1 LHLSPVENPVV
12 YDPRLPRFVA
22 LPTEGAHACSD
33 TPCASVA
40 FLFVFGVPL
49 AAQAGDDAAAVGV
62 VNKVENGAKVF
73 AGDTVTVAIIGMPVH
88 LRDELRTAPEGR
100 LRVTFRD
107 GTALT
112 LGEKAN
118 VVIDRYV
125 YDPERDTGETV
136 LQVASGAFLFA
147 SGRIKGLGQHKIVI
161 STPVADIGVRGTTF
175 WGGPLDQY
183 GVLVLE
189 GEISVSNQAGSVV
202 LSGTGRGTDI
212 PSPLD
217 LPGPVEAWSKDKIAR
232 AVATVTLH

>member
-1 LHLSPVENPVV
+1 MRAPIRRVCQ
-12 YDPRLPRFVA
+12 F
-22 LPTEGAHACSD
+22 
-33 TPCASVA
+33 A

-49 AAQAGDDAAAVGV
+49 AAQADDAAAVGV
-62 VNKVENGAKVF
+62 VDKVENGVKVV
-73 AGDTVTVAIIGMPVH
+73 AGDIVTVAIIGTPVH
-88 LRDELRTAPEGR
+88 LRDELRTEPGGR

-107 GTALT
+107 GTVLT

-125 YDPERDTGETV
+125 YDPDKDTGETV
-136 LQVASGAFLFA
+136 LQAASGAFLFA
-147 SGRIKGLGQHKIVI
+147 SGRIKGLGQHRIVI

-217 LPGPVEAWSKDKIAR
+217 PPGPAKGWSKDKIAR